1 MEFDTICGTVAIVGR
16 PNVGK
21 STLMNHLI
29 GQKLSI
35 TSRKAQTTRHQV
47 MGIWTEG
54 ETQVVFVDTP
64 GIHTGGKRA
73 LNRYLNKAASNALQD
88 VDLVVWLLERDKFT
102 DQDAHVEK
110 QVRESGKPV
119 IIALNKFDQ
128 VHDKA
133 KLMPVAQKMQMR
145 FPKAEIV
152 PLSALEG
159 IQSRYLDESDHC
171 SDAQRAIHVR
181 SGSVNRQKPTFF
193 GRRDCARKAGPPVWR

>member
-152 PLSALEG
+152 PLSALKG
-159 IQSRYLDESDHC
+159 FNQDTLMSLI
-171 SDAQRAIHVR
+171 
-181 SGSVNRQKPTFF
+181 T
-193 GRRDCARKAGPPVWR
+193 ARMPKGPFMF